1 VDKASSR
8 LRVLALLV
16 ALMFVSLTARLWF
29 LQVLATTTFQ
39 HDARDNSVR
48 FAYTEPLRGQILD
61 DQGRPLVVNTSSLEV
76 RVNRQA
82 MGDQAEAVVMRLSDL
97 LGVDPGVLRA
107 RLEDNRFYP
116 FQPIPVAEFV
126 RQDVA
131 FAIGERPELYPGVEV
146 QQVSVR
152 HYPRG
157 RMAAHL
163 LGYVGLINADEYDK
177 LKNKGYGQSDVIGR
191 AGLEEEYEK
200 YLRGTRG
207 VQKFIVNSDGETIRA
222 LAAIEPTA
230 GDDLH
235 LTLDTRL
242 QRAAEQELH
251 DGLMNARTLNDSS
264 GHPLQANAGAVVVLD
279 AKTGGIRAMASLP
292 TFDPTWFVKGL
303 TDDESAYLSN
313 DTVAPLV
320 DRAVQLPYVP
330 GSTFKPFTG
339 LAAVKEGI
347 ASLNGSYPCT
357 TDYVHPG
364 DTSGTVFTNWAASNT
379 YMSLATAL
387 KVSCDTVFYAFGS
400 QFYFDYVNS
409 QLGHGEALQ
418 RDLRQWGFG
427 SPTGVDLPAET
438 AGLIPDAAYAEA
450 NPSIFPDG
458 WIPGGDIR
466 MMIGSAYP
474 EVSPLQ
480 LAAAYAALGNG
491 GHLCRPHLM
500 DEVVGADGKIVRQPD
515 KGCDRMVPYAP
526 AELDYVRNALST
538 VTSGGTAACAF
549 SGFPLSSVPVAGKT
563 GTAERPPHQDT
574 SWFAAMVPAND
585 PEYVVVTMVEQGGFG
600 AQVAAPITRH
610 VIDRIYGLED
620 PGTACGS
627 IVQADR

>member
-16 ALMFVSLTARLWF
+16 ALMFVALTARLWF
-29 LQVLATTTFQ
+29 LQVLATTTFKNE
-39 HDARDNSVR
+39 ARDNSVR
-48 FAYTEPLRGQILD
+48 FAYTEPLRGLILD

-76 RVNRQA
+76 RVNRQEL
-82 MGDQAEAVVMRLSDL
+82 GDQAEAVVMRLAGL
-97 LGVDPGVLRA
+97 LDVDPAVLRE
-107 RLEDNRFYP
+107 RLATTRFYP

-126 RQDVA
+126 SWKVESY
-131 FAIGERPELYPGVEV
+131 IGEHPELFPGVDV
-146 QQVSVR
+146 QRVSVR
-152 HYPRG
+152 DYPHSRL
-157 RMAAHL
+157 AAHL
-163 LGYVGLINADEYDK
+163 LGYVGLINADEYDR
-177 LKNKGYGQSDVIGR
+177 LQTKGYGQSDVVGR
-191 AGLEEEYEK
+191 AGVEQEYEK
-200 YLRGTRG
+200 YLRGNRG
-207 VQKFIVNSDGETIRA
+207 VQKFIVNSDGDTIRA
-222 LAAIEPTA
+222 LAAIDPSA

-251 DGLMNARTLNDSS
+251 DGLMNARGLNDSS

-292 TFDPTWFVKGL
+292 SFDPSWFVKGL
-303 TDDESAYLSN
+303 TDDEAAYLSN
-313 DTVAPLV
+313 DNVAPLV

-347 ASLNGSYPCT
+347 ASLNGSYQCT

-364 DTSGTVFTNWAASNT
+364 DTSGTVFTNWGPSHA

-387 KVSCDTVFYAFGS
+387 KVSCDTVFYKFGS
-400 QFYFDYVNS
+400 QFYFDYVNN
-409 QLGHGEALQ
+409 QLGTGETLQ

-427 SPTGVDLPAET
+427 SPTGVDLPSET
-438 AGLIPDAAYAEA
+438 AGLIPDAAYAEQ
-450 NPSIFPDG
+450 NPKIFPDG

-480 LAAAYAALGNG
+480 LATAYAALGNG
-491 GHLCRPHLM
+491 GHLCRPHLV
-500 DEVVGADGKIVRQPD
+500 DEIVAPNGKIVRRTD
-515 KGCDRMVPYAP
+515 KGCDRMVPYTTT
-526 AELDYVRNALST
+526 ELDYVRSALAT

-549 SGFPLSSVPVAGKT
+549 SGFPLSSVPVGGKT

-574 SWFAAMVPAND
+574 SWFAATVPAND

-610 VIDRIYGLED
+610 VIDRIYNLQD
-620 PGTACGS
+620 PGTTCGTNFS
-627 IVQADR
+627 RDQ

>member
-1 VDKASSR
+1 VDRASSR

-29 LQVLATTTFQ
+29 LQVLATTTFKNE
-39 HDARDNSVR
+39 ARDNSVR
-48 FAYTEPLRGQILD
+48 FAYSEPLRGLILD

-82 MGDQAEAVVMRLSDL
+82 LGDQAEAVVMRLADL
-97 LGVDPGVLRA
+97 LRVDPGVLRT
-107 RLEDNRFYP
+107 RLATNRFYP

-126 RQDVA
+126 SWKVESY
-131 FAIGERPELYPGVEV
+131 IGEHPELFPGVDV
-146 QQVSVR
+146 QRVSVR
-152 HYPRG
+152 HYPHG
-157 RMAAHL
+157 RLAAHM

-177 LKNKGYGQSDVIGR
+177 LQNKGYGQSDVVGR

-200 YLRGTRG
+200 YLRGARG

-222 LAAIEPTA
+222 LSAIEPTA
-230 GDDLH
+230 GADLH

-251 DGLMNARTLNDSS
+251 DGLMHARTLTDSS
-264 GHPLQANAGAVVVLD
+264 GHLLQANAGAVVVLD

-292 TFDPTWFVKGL
+292 TFDPSWFVKGL
-303 TDDESAYLSN
+303 TDDESAYLQN
-313 DTVAPLV
+313 DKVAPLV
-320 DRAVQLPYVP
+320 DRVVQLPYVP

-347 ASLNGSYPCT
+347 ASLSGSYQCT

-364 DTSGTVFTNWAASNT
+364 DTSGTVFTNWEPSNT

-400 QFYFDYVNS
+400 QFYFDYVEA
-409 QLGHGEALQ
+409 QLGNGEALQ

-427 SPTGVDLPAET
+427 SPTGVDLPSET

-500 DEVVGADGKIVRQPD
+500 DQIVSPDGKVVRQPD
-515 KGCDRMVPYAP
+515 KGCDRMVPYTP
-526 AELDYVRNALST
+526 AELDYVRTALAS
-538 VTSGGTAACAF
+538 VTNGGTATCAF
-549 SGFPLSSVPVAGKT
+549 AGFPLSSVPVAGKT

-574 SWFAAMVPAND
+574 SWFAAMVPAD
-585 PEYVVVTMVEQGGFG
+585 APEYVVVTMVEQGGFG

-620 PGTACGS
+620 PGTTCGS
-627 IVQADR
+627 IVTADR